1 MGGRMGGCVWVGC
14 VAVCQDDDDIT
25 CIGCAMMRALEV
37 KNEPVEEEEQ
47 QLGGR
52 RGGEGRSEILWWVD
66 AWARWVSGG

>member
-1 MGGRMGGCVWVGC
+1 MVGGSVGGRMGGCVWVGC

-47 QLGGR
+47 QLGVR
-52 RGGEGRSEILWWVD
+52 REEKGGVRLF
-66 AWARWVSGG
+66 GG

>member
-52 RGGEGRSEILWWVD
+52 RGGEG
-66 AWARWVSGG
+66 

>member
-14 VAVCQDDDDIT
+14 VAVCQDDDDIA

-37 KNEPVEEEEQ
+37 KNEPVEGEEQ

-52 RGGEGRSEILWWVD
+52 RGGEG
-66 AWARWVSGG
+66 